1 FAATVTPSDA
11 DLAAALEQHAE
22 RYRIPEKVRVH
33 FVRYDRTEFLA
44 QANVTDQEIADYY
57 NEHKEQR
64 FTDPEQVRARHI
76 LVKVDGGA
84 SDAVKA
90 AARKKAE
97 DLLKRVRAGE
107 DFATLAKKNS
117 DDSGSA
123 DKGGD
128 LGVFPHGKMVPA
140 FDTAVF
146 ALEPGAVS
154 EVVETPFGFHII
166 KLEEHL
172 AGGPRP
178 LHAAR
183 DEIGNTLKRNQ
194 ALELAPPPAEDE
206 PRPLPHETA

>member
-1 FAATVTPSDA
+1 RP
-11 DLAAALEQHAE
+11 
-22 RYRIPEKVRVH
+22 RP
-33 FVRYDRTEFLA
+33 
-44 QANVTDQEIADYY
+44 
-57 NEHKEQR
+57 
-64 FTDPEQVRARHI
+64 I

-84 SDAVKA
+84 SDEVKA

-97 DLLKRVRAGE
+97 ELLKRVRAGE

-117 DDSGSA
+117 DDPGSA

-178 LHAAR
+178 LDAVGA
-183 DEIGNTLKRNQ
+183 EMV
-194 ALELAPPPAEDE
+194 PPPH
-206 PRPLPHETA
+206 RNTRMHQS